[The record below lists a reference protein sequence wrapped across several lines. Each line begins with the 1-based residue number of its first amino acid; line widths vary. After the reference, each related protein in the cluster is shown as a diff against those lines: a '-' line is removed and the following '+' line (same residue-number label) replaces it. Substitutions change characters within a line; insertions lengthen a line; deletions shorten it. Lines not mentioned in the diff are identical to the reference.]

1 MIRRE
6 RSVLCV
12 IDMQG
17 SLFRVMNDNEA
28 LLANTLTLINGAR
41 VLGIP
46 IITTEQVKLGE
57 TLREIADHLPEG
69 EIIVKETFS
78 CLEHPRFNELLGRL
92 QPSQVI
98 LAGIE
103 AHICVYQTAI
113 GLKEADYEVYVAGDC
128 VSSRRASNKEIAL
141 CRMAHEGIRLTTA
154 EMVLFELLKTAADP
168 QARDIFRIVK

>member
-17 SLFRVMNDNEA
+17 SLFSVMNDNGA

-103 AHICVYQTAI
+103 AHI
-113 GLKEADYEVYVAGDC
+113 
-128 VSSRRASNKEIAL
+128 SSTRR
-141 CRMAHEGIRLTTA
+141 
-154 EMVLFELLKTAADP
+154 P
-168 QARDIFRIVK
+168 